1 MADQINQ
8 MNKMLDPSSTV
19 REMSGAE
26 DLALVTSLM
35 KMLDPSS
42 TVREG
47 KMATEGSSMMD
58 SLQMVFDDI
67 MIGNKLTPE
76 IRQRLVDQGI
86 GMMDQMSGAREI
98 DPNMVIRE
106 GEMQQMNKPIDI

>member
-8 MNKMLDPSSTV
+8 MNKMLDPSSPV

-42 TVREG
+42 PTREG
-47 KMATEGSSMMD
+47 EMATQNSGIMAN
-58 SLQMVFDDI
+58 LQMLFDDL
-67 MIGNKLTPE
+67 MKGNKLTPE
-76 IRQRLVDQGI
+76 IRQRLVDQGVS
-86 GMMDQMSGAREI
+86 MMDQMSATREI

-106 GEMQQMNKPIDI
+106 GEMQQMNKSIDI